1 MKATEFCKFFD
12 FTLERG
18 KFEVKD
24 KLFYPDG
31 TYQYCATDDQCCFDD
46 RYVNYVI
53 DLVNEFDFCLQNYVN
68 DYIEEDGF
76 EYNKKKNGS
85 YYDQAVKFAEDT
97 YEKDSVFIHILK
109 VLNGTET
116 LEADI

>member
-24 KLFYPDG
+24 DLVYLNG
-31 TYQYCATDDQCCFDD
+31 TYRYCATDDQYCFHD
-46 RYVNYVI
+46 RYVNDVN
-53 DLVNEFDFCLQNYVN
+53 DLADAFDSCLQNYVN

-76 EYNKKKNGS
+76 KYDKEKDGS
-85 YYDQAVKFAEDT
+85 YYDQAVEFAEEFYKT
-97 YEKDSVFIHILK
+97 DSVLTHVLK